1 MTTIEAGQR
10 IALENILV
18 ATDSSSCS
26 GVAFQYAVS
35 IAARYGAE
43 IHSAHV
49 QSSMAADALP
59 TSNKA
64 WAAFD
69 VLLPITQDWEIDL
82 LVLGTHGSSVG
93 NPVMSLAAEET
104 LLWAPFPIL
113 SVSPRVSCEPC
124 RDIEFQR
131 ILFATDFS
139 KESLAALPY
148 AVSFAEEDAARL
160 ALLHVVEQPV
170 RGIAD
175 IDRVTES
182 FRNRLRELVPSDAE
196 LWCYVEPLVEFSP
209 QFAARAD
216 RILKVA
222 HDLKADLIVL
232 GLRPVH
238 SKLGSIT
245 HLATTT
251 AQILSQ
257 ANCPVLTVRG

>member
-1 MTTIEAGQR
+1 MGPVPNTQR
-10 IALENILV
+10 QPARIMR
-18 ATDSSSCS
+18 
-26 GVAFQYAVS
+26 AVS
-35 IAARYGAE
+35 G
-43 IHSAHV
+43 
-49 QSSMAADALP
+49 
-59 TSNKA
+59 
-64 WAAFD
+64 
-69 VLLPITQDWEIDL
+69 
-82 LVLGTHGSSVG
+82 
-93 NPVMSLAAEET
+93 
-104 LLWAPFPIL
+104 
-113 SVSPRVSCEPC
+113 
-124 RDIEFQR
+124 DIEVQR